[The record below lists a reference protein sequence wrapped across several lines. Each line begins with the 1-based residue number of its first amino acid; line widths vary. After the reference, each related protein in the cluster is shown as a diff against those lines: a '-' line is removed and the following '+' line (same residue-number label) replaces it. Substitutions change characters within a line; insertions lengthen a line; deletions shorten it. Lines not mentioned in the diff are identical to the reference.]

1 MSNIKREN
9 ILEEYY
15 LEMDYKK
22 EKRRIRVILP
32 NSYNQNKSKK
42 YPVVYFHDGQNI
54 FFNHES
60 YSGVSWGLIETIR
73 DNKNLKEF
81 IGVAIDNS
89 PARMAEY
96 SPWSL
101 DQSLAD
107 LKIEKPE
114 GDNYADFIINTLK
127 PFIDEKYRTKKSK
140 KFTSMIGSSA
150 GANISA
156 FIGKKYQ
163 AKIGSLGIFSLASFA
178 FKDEFESYFK
188 DASLKAKQKI
198 YIKVGT
204 EESAERKISQAYID
218 SSVNYYDLLI
228 KAGIPIDNIKLR
240 IISGDTHSE
249 EDWAKY
255 LLECLEFVLQ

>member
-1 MSNIKREN
+1 MSNSKKEN

-107 LKIEKPE
+107 LKKEKPE

-255 LLECLEFVLQ
+255 LLECLEYVLK

>member
-22 EKRRIRVILP
+22 DKRRIRVILP
-32 NSYNQNKSKK
+32 YSYNQNKSRK

-54 FFNHES
+54 FFDNES
-60 YSGVSWGLIETIR
+60 YSGRSWGLIETIME
-73 DNKNLKEF
+73 NKNLKEF

-96 SPWSL
+96 SPWPL

-107 LKIEKPE
+107 LKIERPE
-114 GDNYADFIINTLK
+114 GDAYADFILNTLK
-127 PFIDEKYRTKKSK
+127 PFIDQKYRTKKSK

-163 AKIGSLGIFSLASFA
+163 GKIGSLGIFSLASFA
-178 FKDEFESYFK
+178 FKEKFENYFK
-188 DASLKAKQKI
+188 DVRLKDNQKI

-204 EESAERKISQAYID
+204 EESEERNISQAYID

-228 KAGIPIDNIKLR
+228 KAGIPIENIKLK

-249 EDWAKY
+249 RDWAKY